1 MHKHLLLAALVIG
14 GCAKPPEDAA
24 TAQRAL
30 LAANAAYD
38 RALIAGDAA
47 ALDRFYADDFRLID
61 DDGDIHDKRGQIA
74 FMTRTIDLL
83 QASSDDIKVS
93 MLGPDAA
100 LVTGRLTGS
109 YRAEGKQA
117 DFIERYTSIWVRD
130 GDRWRLKHEHSSLS
144 PHVRVQAPPPS
155 G

>member
-1 MHKHLLLAALVIG
+1 MHKGLLLVALMIG
-14 GCAKPPEDAA
+14 GCAKPAEDTAN
-24 TAQRAL
+24 AQRSL

-83 QASSDDIKVS
+83 NARSDDIKVS
-93 MLGPDAA
+93 MLGADAA
-100 LVTGRLTGS
+100 LVTGRFTGK
-109 YRAEGKQA
+109 YRAGGKEA
-117 DFIERYTSIWVRD
+117 DFIERYTSVWVRD
-130 GDRWRLKHEHSSLS
+130 GDQWRLKHEHSSLS
-144 PHVRVQAPPPS
+144 PHVRVQAPRPN